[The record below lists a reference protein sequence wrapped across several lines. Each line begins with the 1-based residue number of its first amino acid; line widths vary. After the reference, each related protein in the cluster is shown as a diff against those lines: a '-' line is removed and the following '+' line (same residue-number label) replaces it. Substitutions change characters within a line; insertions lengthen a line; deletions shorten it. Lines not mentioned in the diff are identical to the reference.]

1 MRPTGGG
8 GGGKFEAVGKGGEG
22 RERGRGQHCPE
33 LEKLN
38 IVLKQYIVL
47 CVV

>member
-8 GGGKFEAVGKGGEG
+8 RRRKFEAVGKGGEG
-22 RERGRGQHCPE
+22 RGRGQHCPE